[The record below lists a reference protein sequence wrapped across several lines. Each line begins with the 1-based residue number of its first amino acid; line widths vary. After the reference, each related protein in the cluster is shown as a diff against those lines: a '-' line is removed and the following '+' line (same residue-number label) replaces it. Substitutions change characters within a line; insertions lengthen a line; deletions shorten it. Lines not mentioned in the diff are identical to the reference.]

1 MSSTN
6 IIKSM
11 TDQSPLL
18 PTEEPTTPETENP
31 PPKRNFLK
39 RTFSK
44 LTPGSLRG
52 SVFNLSILSLGIGCL
67 ALPQKVGQMSLVVS
81 PFVIIIAGLAN
92 AWTLLLLSKMA
103 SQYD

>member
-31 PPKRNFLK
+31 LQNE
-39 RTFSK
+39 TF
-44 LTPGSLRG
+44 
-52 SVFNLSILSLGIGCL
+52 
-67 ALPQKVGQMSLVVS
+67 
-81 PFVIIIAGLAN
+81 
-92 AWTLLLLSKMA
+92 
-103 SQYD
+103 